1 MKSYRFWLDQLP
13 DATRDVL
20 LAQPSASIVRYYF
33 DRGYTG
39 FRHGET
45 LTWDEANPLL
55 QTIRAQSQSNVTH
68 FNQDRTEPTA
78 VEVWSDWPDLP
89 WLLLQTHTE

>member
-1 MKSYRFWLDQLP
+1 MKSYRFWLDQLS
-13 DATRDVL
+13 DSTRQIL
-20 LAQPSASIVRYYF
+20 LAQPSASIIRYYF

-45 LTWDEANPLL
+45 LDWNDNNPLL
-55 QTIRAQSQSNVTH
+55 QTIRAQSHDVFQSPKDNV
-68 FNQDRTEPTA
+68 EPTA

-89 WLLLQTHTE
+89 WLLLQIDTK